1 MEIERARRNGCHGAR
16 ERERVK
22 EGGGEERKRG
32 ENDENG
38 ARQKRRG
45 SKKRGARSE
54 KSGGWE
60 ASKGSEDE
68 GKKRGIERDRE
79 RGRVEAAGFLSR
91 HRRRHPTKI
100 DPVRVPRPPRTGRV
114 CVCSTGYTRRA
125 IEAFLLARD
134 MLGLQWRQRVFRPRS
149 LSPPLFFFHFFFR
162 SPYLAFVHRV
172 TLLLVHGP
180 NTETRPERTESETS
194 LMGAGER

>member
-1 MEIERARRNGCHGAR
+1 MSSIERLPRGAR
-16 ERERVK
+16 ERER
-22 EGGGEERKRG
+22 EGRRG
-32 ENDENG
+32 EKDENG

-60 ASKGSEDE
+60 AKRVREARAKGKNVESRET
-68 GKKRGIERDRE
+68 ERSRI
-79 RGRVEAAGFLSR
+79 EAAGFLSR

-100 DPVRVPRPPRTGRV
+100 DPVRVSPRPPRTGRV
-114 CVCSTGYTRRA
+114 CVCTGYPACHRSV
-125 IEAFLLARD
+125 LLARD

-149 LSPPLFFFHFFFR
+149 LSPPLFFFHFFLSFVR
-162 SPYLAFVHRV
+162 SFSLPRVHRV

-180 NTETRPERTESETS
+180 NTERETQN
-194 LMGAGER
+194 GERRRTSWEREKDRSLGC